1 MKADRGADVEGGAGA
16 EGAEGAEGAPG
27 WAALADTARGL
38 LERYGRLAV
47 SGPWGAGKTALLAEL
62 GDTGG
67 AGPASADPS
76 PRGTGHTGGSRT
88 SHGSRPAPARWRRC
102 LRLHAQDGD
111 QDVPYAAL
119 AQLLGAG
126 ALADADHT
134 RGAAGPDTRLR
145 VRLALAELLTGDE
158 GDPGQVLLL
167 VDGAQWVDAASADVL
182 GSCVRALPPGR
193 LAVVAAERTAGHPA
207 AAARLLGGH
216 PPVVRIPAADRMET
230 AAALQRSGLPARWA
244 APVHRYCGGNRA
256 LLDVGCRVPAGS
268 AGLPEPYGPAY
279 GEAYRMAYGST
290 YGGAYRPAYGPTEGE
305 AHHPT
310 DGGAHHPE
318 YAEAHRP
325 TYGPVDGEAYH
336 PAYGPTYGEAHRP
349 APGPTDGEARHPA
362 PGPTDGEARHPAPGP
377 TDGEAHQPAYGG
389 VGAGVHGDT
398 AIGAAQGPG
407 GSGLSGRRRQVRE
420 LAALWLATV
429 PAEVR
434 TTLQVAALAHR
445 PDADLLRRA
454 GCPQAEDHLELA
466 VRAGLLTPDDAS
478 GPHDTAPAR
487 TRFAAGALAEAA
499 VAAATAGER
508 RRIHGALADA
518 VHDPVRRA
526 RHRALARDT
535 ADQAAAEDTAQAAA
549 VARGAGERH
558 LAAELMLLAA
568 RLTPVNRPA
577 LRLDRLADAA
587 RDAAAAGSA
596 ELAQQAAALIAEGR
610 GSPAQQVH
618 ALLAVADAQGQDFAR
633 TEALLVTARRTAAG
647 DPALLAAVEL
657 RSSVQANVAS
667 GDAALALRHADAA
680 TVLARECGDAPL
692 EAAALTMAARMERVL
707 GRLET
712 APVTLAAALALAV
725 PPPRIGIR
733 NSPEYLAA
741 RHAVFDGRLAR
752 ARRTLTDLLPAAQA
766 SGEAEDL
773 VDIWRSLAEVDCGLG
788 ACSEALRWAALAVDL
803 TATAGLSPGPAW
815 YTAALAHS
823 HGGSFAQALR
833 YAAQGLRASR
843 EEHDALHTT
852 RSLWILGAVH
862 LHHGHVEQAATAL
875 AEVDALEA
883 HAGAA
888 DPAVLRWQGD
898 AVEAF
903 AASGRTVA
911 AHALLDRMQES
922 VGPHGGH
929 ASLRAALTRARAV
942 CLHLEGENDEAVE
955 LLDDAAHAFAVLGR
969 PVEEGRT
976 RLARGRVERR
986 RRRAAAAR
994 TAWETARTVFE
1005 EAGAAPWAA
1014 LTDDHLSH
1022 LTGQTPAP
1030 GTPAR
1035 GRAAPELTEQ
1045 ELRLAALVCAGA
1057 TNLEAAQ
1064 QMFISTKTVESTL
1077 SRIYRKLGVRNRTQL
1092 TATFTR

>member
-1 MKADRGADVEGGAGA
+1 MNADRGADVE
-16 EGAEGAEGAPG
+16 EGAEGAEGAAG
-27 WAALADTARGL
+27 WAALAGTARGL

-47 SGPWGAGKTALLAEL
+47 AGPWGAGKTTLLAEL
-62 GDTGG
+62 GGPGRAADRTGAAHSSRG
-67 AGPASADPS
+67 AIGP
-76 PRGTGHTGGSRT
+76 RT
-88 SHGSRPAPARWRRC
+88 SRGPRAALSAPATPWRC
-102 LRLHAQDGD
+102 LEIHAQDGD

-119 AQLLGAG
+119 AQLLGAE
-126 ALADADHT
+126 ALPDFDHT
-134 RGAAGPDTRLR
+134 GAAADRDTPLRLP
-145 VRLALAELLTGDE
+145 VRLALAQLLGGD
-158 GDPGQVLLL
+158 GSVPGQVLLL

-182 GSCVRALPPGR
+182 GSCVRTLSPGR
-193 LAVVAAERTAGHPA
+193 LAVVVAERTAGHPA

-216 PPVVRIPAADRMET
+216 PPVVRIPPADRIET
-230 AAALQRSGLPARWA
+230 ATALERSGLPARWA

-256 LLDVGCRVPAGS
+256 LLDAGCRAPAGS
-268 AGLPEPYGPAY
+268 AGLSEPGRPAY
-279 GEAYRMAYGST
+279 GET
-290 YGGAYRPAYGPTEGE
+290 YAGT
-305 AHHPT
+305 
-310 DGGAHHPE
+310 
-318 YAEAHRP
+318 
-325 TYGPVDGEAYH
+325 
-336 PAYGPTYGEAHRP
+336 
-349 APGPTDGEARHPA
+349 
-362 PGPTDGEARHPAPGP
+362 
-377 TDGEAHQPAYGG
+377 
-389 VGAGVHGDT
+389 GVHGSTT
-398 AIGAAQGPG
+398 AGTAEGPG
-407 GSGLSGRRRQVRE
+407 DRGLAGRRRQVRE

-429 PAEVR
+429 PAEVQA
-434 TTLQVAALAHR
+434 TLQFAALARH

-454 GCPQAEDHLELA
+454 GRPQAEDHLEHA
-466 VRAGLLTPDDAS
+466 VRAGLLTPADTS
-478 GPHDTAPAR
+478 GPHGTVPPR

-499 VAAATAGER
+499 VAATTAGER
-508 RRIHGALADA
+508 RRIHDALAGA
-518 VHDPVRRA
+518 VHDPVHRA
-526 RHRALARDT
+526 RHRALAQDT
-535 ADQAAAEDTAQAAA
+535 PDQGTAEDTAQAAA
-549 VARGAGERH
+549 VARGAGERL
-558 LAAELMLLAA
+558 LATELMLLAA
-568 RLTPVNRPA
+568 RLTPVDRPA

-596 ELAQQAAALIAEGR
+596 ELAQQAADLIAEGR
-610 GSPAQQVH
+610 GTAAQQVH
-618 ALLAVADAQGQDFAR
+618 ALLAVADARGQDSAR
-633 TEALLVTARRTAAG
+633 TESLLVTARRTAAG

-667 GDAALALRHADAA
+667 GNAALALRHADAA
-680 TVLARECGDAPL
+680 TALARECGDAPL

-707 GRLET
+707 GRLES

-741 RHAVFDGRLAR
+741 RHAVFDGRLAQ
-752 ARRTLTDLLPAAQA
+752 ARRTLTGLLPAAQA

-788 ACSEALRWAALAVDL
+788 ACSQALQWAAQAVDL

-875 AEVDALEA
+875 AEVDAFEA
-883 HAGAA
+883 LAGAA
-888 DPAVLRWQGD
+888 DPSVLRWQGD

-903 AASGRTVA
+903 AAAGRTAA
-911 AHALLDRMQES
+911 AHALLDRMHEA
-922 VGPHGGH
+922 VGPHSGH
-929 ASLRAALTRARAV
+929 AALRAALTRARAV
-942 CLHLEGENDEAVE
+942 CLHLEGENDDAVE
-955 LLDDAAHAFAVLGR
+955 LLDDAARAFAALGR

-976 RLARGRVERR
+976 HLARGRVERR

-1005 EAGAAPWAA
+1005 EAGAVPWTA

-1030 GTPAR
+1030 GTPGAPGTPTR
-1035 GRAAPELTEQ
+1035 GRAAPELTEH
-1045 ELRLAALVCAGA
+1045 ELRLAGLVCAGA

-1092 TATFTR
+1092 TAAFAPRMALLDPSGRGNAR